1 MSKISQV
8 FAGVASL
15 ALLATAA
22 HAQELT
28 VTASDLDLS
37 TPAGQQ
43 ALDKRAEGA
52 AMKMCAGTYMAR
64 ENCVPGVK
72 AKIVARATADR
83 SVTMAKNGKAYM
95 FVQNGA
101 QSLAQ
106 K

>member
-1 MSKISQV
+1 MFKISQV

-22 HAQELT
+22 HAEGLT

-52 AMKMCAGTYMAR
+52 ALKMCAGVYMAR
-64 ENCVPGVK
+64 DNCVPGAK
-72 AKIVARATADR
+72 AKIVARATAEG
-83 SVTMAKNGKAYM
+83 SVTLAKNGKTYM
-95 FVQNGA
+95 FVQNG
-101 QSLAQ
+101 QNLAQ